1 MMHSIYKVANRT
13 EVLGLGKWEGKRVI
27 NRHQKVEREMELH
40 EIGKG
45 EQNKPG
51 MWRVREAAGY
61 LSDKSDA
68 RQKLYDWSWLQD
80 QDSR

>member
-13 EVLGLGKWEGKRVI
+13 EVLGLGKCEGNRVI

-51 MWRVREAAGY
+51 M
-61 LSDKSDA
+61 
-68 RQKLYDWSWLQD
+68 
-80 QDSR
+80 